1 VRLRRTAFDKV
12 RFAAHDVRHFVG
24 RVYEGAAEANVPF
37 LASGLTFDA
46 LLAAVP
52 FLFLVLSVA
61 GYVLSARAGR
71 LDLQIHE
78 YLMRFLPSSAAAE
91 AGASPFAPAIR
102 LFERVVAER
111 STLGLLGVPLFLWF
125 STRLFGSLRATL
137 CEVFDIEETR
147 SWLRGKLHDIA
158 LVIVTTILLLLNTLL
173 SEGVELLLR
182 LRPLGVDLFGFLS
195 AQIVAFAV
203 VVTLFVVVFRYVPA
217 RAVRLDTVMLAAA
230 ICAIGFAVAKHFLG
244 LWFQAMVRPDSLV
257 SDATVG
263 GLLLFVVWTYYMCFV
278 FLIGGQIA
286 QTYELSRRQRAQR
299 AVLH

>member
-1 VRLRRTAFDKV
+1 VRLRRTALDKV
-12 RFAAHDVRHFVG
+12 RFAWHDVRSFVG

-52 FLFLVLSVA
+52 FVFLILSVA

-78 YLMRFLPSSAAAE
+78 YLMQFLPPMARQGGE
-91 AGASPFAPAIR
+91 NPFAPAVR
-102 LFERVVAER
+102 LIEGVVAQR
-111 STLGLLGVPLFLWF
+111 STLGLFGVPLFVWF
-125 STRLFGSLRATL
+125 STRLFGSLRAAL

-147 SWLRGKLHDIA
+147 SWLRGKLND
-158 LVIVTTILLLLNTLL
+158 ILLVLVATSLLILNTLL
-173 SEGVELLLR
+173 TEGVELLVR
-182 LRPLGVDLFGFLS
+182 MRPLGVDLFGFLS

-203 VVTLFVVVFRYVPA
+203 VLTLFVAVFRYVPA
-217 RAVRLDTVMLAAA
+217 RPVRLDTALLASV
-230 ICAIGFAVAKHFLG
+230 ICALGFEVAKQFLG
-244 LWFQAMVRPDSLV
+244 LYFDTMVRPDSLV

-263 GLLLFVVWTYYMCFV
+263 GILLFVVWTYYMCFV

-286 QTYELSRRQRAQR
+286 QTYELRRRQRAQR
-299 AVLH
+299 LVLH

>member
-1 VRLRRTAFDKV
+1 MRLRRTAFDKG
-12 RFAAHDVRHFVG
+12 RFVWHDVRHFVG

-52 FLFLVLSVA
+52 FVFLLLSVA

-78 YLMRFLPSSAAAE
+78 YLMQFLPASAGRE
-91 AGASPFAPAIR
+91 GPGPFTPAIN
-102 LFERVVAER
+102 LIERVVAGR
-111 STLGLLGVPLFLWF
+111 GTLGLLGVPLFVWF

-147 SWLRGKLHDIA
+147 SWFRGKVHDVL
-158 LVIVTTILLLLNTLL
+158 LVLVTTTLLLLNTLF

-203 VVTLFVVVFRYVPA
+203 VLVLFVIVFRYVPA
-217 RAVRLDTVMLAAA
+217 RAVRLDTVLLASA
-230 ICAIGFAVAKHFLG
+230 ICAIGFAVAKHLLG
-244 LWFQAMVRPDSLV
+244 LYFQAMVRPDSLV

-278 FLIGGQIA
+278 FLLGGQIA
-286 QTYELSRRQRAQR
+286 QTYELGRRQRAQR
-299 AVLH
+299 TVLH